1 MRRHR
6 RVRGRVRGTPQV
18 PRLTVFRSNRHLY
31 ASLIDDEAG
40 NTLMSCSDRD
50 VAAKTR
56 PPSLRSGVSGRAKK
70 KPLEVAKEIGNAI
83 ALRAKAKKISKVVFD
98 RGGYKYHGQVAALAE
113 GAREG
118 GLIF

>member
-50 VAAKTR
+50 VAAKTKR
-56 PPSLRSGVSGRAKK
+56 
-70 KPLEVAKEIGNAI
+70 KPQQLAKEIGNAI